1 MTPSLKNIAWLKL
14 FCSIS
19 DYNDKKVFVEVSIII
34 MVVVLSFVW
43 FMDWTDRFIHKGGIG
58 IFDIFFRIG
67 FCAMEFW
74 FFRLCVHYGLR
85 IFRSLAYVFRF
96 RHKYLSYGFRIWFPK
111 WFSDFPIWIPVSLR
125 SKRPLISKCSTCQ
138 HCIGSIRVL
147 RTGMWTL
154 IDFDGFAWG
163 FRFWSNFFAVLRLWI
178 IFSTA

>member
-1 MTPSLKNIAWLKL
+1 
-14 FCSIS
+14 
-19 DYNDKKVFVEVSIII
+19 
-34 MVVVLSFVW
+34 
-43 FMDWTDRFIHKGGIG
+43 
-58 IFDIFFRIG
+58 
-67 FCAMEFW
+67 MEFW

-96 RHKYLSYGFRIWFPK
+96 CHKYLSYGFRIWFPK

-125 SKRPLISKCSTCQ
+125 SKRLLISNSRETSEWSSCQ
-138 HCIGSIRVL
+138 HCIGPIRVL

-178 IFSTA
+178 IFSTAWRFLMDPLILLYSGVPHGFLFCKLKISLSKITNLHFRSVPCLKLQ